1 MLRSNQCRRAVALI
15 AVAGAVALLGGC
27 GQGSYTREGSSLAKE
42 KMNMMKSATEWEMA
56 RQAFFAGDLDKALR
70 KVDVSLGMNPNVAKS
85 HVLKGRI
92 LLEQGEVGLAVR
104 SFNTALAIQ
113 PDFVDAHYYVGIA
126 AERLNRT
133 QDAFDHFARATELD
147 EYNDQYP
154 VAAAE
159 MLIDM
164 GKFDEAAN
172 FLSRTATLEDSP
184 GVRQT
189 LGHIERLRGNMP
201 AAVSYFQ
208 SAQLLAPDD
217 LGILEDLT
225 RAQFAVGQFGDAE
238 YALSQILADP
248 DYAERRDLQRL
259 RAECLVRLNRT
270 GEARQMYLEL
280 TSTGEGVKDL
290 DSWIGLGEVSHTVGD
305 FATLRKAATR
315 VVSLAPER
323 QDGYVL
329 WSLWHRQQGNQE
341 ATLRSIDDALRRNP
355 ENPLLFTMRAM
366 TLIELGRTNEARQA
380 LTSALAIDPQHAP
393 SQSVLAS
400 LNERVANVNTQD

>member
-1 MLRSNQCRRAVALI
+1 MRWTQNFRVALGLI
-15 AVAGAVALLGGC
+15 AIAGTIGLSGC

-113 PDFVDAHYYVGIA
+113 PDFVDAHYYIGIA
-126 AERLNRT
+126 AERLNRH
-133 QDAFDHFARATELD
+133 QDAFDHYARAAALD

-154 VAAAE
+154 MAAAE

-164 GKFDEAAN
+164 GRLDEA
-172 FLSRTATLEDSP
+172 RTYLEGCATLEDSP
-184 GVRQT
+184 GIRQT
-189 LGHIERLRGNMP
+189 LGHIARLRGDMP
-201 AAVSYFQ
+201 AAVNYFQ

-217 LGILEDLT
+217 QGILEDLT
-225 RAQFAVGQFGDAE
+225 RAQFAVGRFADAE
-238 YALSQILADP
+238 YSLSTLLQKAD
-248 DYAERRDLQRL
+248 YTQRRDLQRL
-259 RAECLVRLNRT
+259 RAECLIQLNRT
-270 GEARQMYLEL
+270 GEARQLYLEL
-280 TSTGEGVKDL
+280 TGTGEGVKDL
-290 DSWIGLGEVSHTVGD
+290 DSWIGLGEVSHKVGD

-323 QDGYVL
+323 QEGYVL

-341 ATLRSIDDALRRNP
+341 ATLRSIDDAIRRNT

-366 TLIELGRTNEARQA
+366 TLIELNRGSEARQA
-380 LTSALAIDPQHAP
+380 LTTALKLDPKHAP
-393 SQSVLAS
+393 SLAVLS
-400 LNERVANVNTQD
+400 NLDNRVAGVSTEQ